1 MRNWFENTVAVVTV
15 SVLAGL
21 AIAQQQRSAPK
32 MPAHVPV
39 NSKFCIQIDLNAV
52 KQTKLGAM
60 LFSLAKKKAIEELG
74 KEGGDDAGLA
84 KLTEMLGMDPFEEIQ
99 SITLSSAEFEDP
111 EKSMLAI
118 VQLKKTSGNLEGL
131 ALGLPEYEASDY
143 KKTQIH
149 SAAPDKKMRVYGAI
163 HGKEDQNKTI
173 VLSPNKSSIETVLD
187 ALDSAP
193 KTSSDSTDSK
203 SPLVSLQLFEIPQD
217 KIGEG
222 PQANIAKIVKT
233 VLLEVE
239 DADEDISFT
248 AKMTTDTE
256 KQAEQVRQMAQG
268 VIAMID
274 FAQSMDSDDEDLK
287 KIREMLVG
295 LKATREGT
303 DVQVGLTLKAAE
315 IASALAEEL
324 DLDFATVSDKSD
336 EEKKVEARRDRWR
349 QKERDLRAQA
359 AAQQVAEEKKLV
371 EAHQAL
377 DQAQQEVERLKKEV
391 EERTKATKKLIEK
404 TK

>member
-21 AIAQQQRSAPK
+21 AIAQQQRLAPK
-32 MPAHVPV
+32 MPTNVPV
-39 NSKFCIQIDLNAV
+39 NSKFCIQIDLKAI

-60 LFSLAKKKAIEELG
+60 LFSLAKQKAIEELG
-74 KEGGDDAGLA
+74 KEGGDEAGLA
-84 KLTEMLGMDPFEEIQ
+84 KLQEMLGMDPFEEIQ

-111 EKSMLAI
+111 EKSMLAM
-118 VQLKKTSGNLEGL
+118 VQLKKTAGNLEGL
-131 ALGLPEYEASDY
+131 ALGLPEYQSSEY
-143 KKTQIH
+143 KETQIH

-163 HGKEDQNKTI
+163 HGKEDQNRTI
-173 VLSPNKSSIETVLD
+173 VLSPNKSSIETALD
-187 ALDSAP
+187 ALNSNSG
-193 KTSSDSTDSK
+193 KTADEDK
-203 SPLVSLQLFEIPQD
+203 SPLVRLQLFEIPQD

-233 VLLEVE
+233 MLLEVE
-239 DADEDISFT
+239 DADEDIAFT
-248 AKMTTDTE
+248 AKMSTDTE

-274 FAQSMDSDDEDLK
+274 FAQSMDAEDEDLK

-295 LKATREGT
+295 LKATREGS
-303 DVQVGLTLKAAE
+303 DVQVGLTLNAAK

-324 DLDFATVSDKSD
+324 HLDLKLEEAKS
-336 EEKKVEARRDRWR
+336 EEVKQLET
-349 QKERDLRAQA
+349 
-359 AAQQVAEEKKLV
+359 AQQVLAK
-371 EAHQAL
+371 
-377 DQAQQEVERLKKEV
+377 AQLEVERLKREV
-391 EERTKATKKLIEK
+391 EEATKATKKLIEK

>member
-32 MPAHVPV
+32 MPTNVPV
-39 NSKFCIQIDLNAV
+39 NSKFCIQIDLKAI

-60 LFSLAKKKAIEELG
+60 LFSLAKQKAIEELG
-74 KEGGDDAGLA
+74 KEGGDEAGLA
-84 KLTEMLGMDPFEEIQ
+84 KLKEMLGMDPFEEIQ

-111 EKSMLAI
+111 EKSMLAM
-118 VQLKKTSGNLEGL
+118 VQLKKTAGNLEGL
-131 ALGLPEYEASDY
+131 ALGLPEYQSSEY
-143 KKTQIH
+143 KETQIH

-163 HGKEDQNKTI
+163 HGKEDQNRTI
-173 VLSPNKSSIETVLD
+173 VLSPNKSSIETALD
-187 ALDSAP
+187 ALNSNSGKAADEE
-193 KTSSDSTDSK
+193 K
-203 SPLVSLQLFEIPQD
+203 SPLVRLQLFEIPQD

-233 VLLEVE
+233 MLLEVE
-239 DADEDISFT
+239 DADEDIAFT

-274 FAQSMDSDDEDLK
+274 FAQSMDSEDEDLK

-295 LKATREGT
+295 LKATREGS
-303 DVQVGLTLKAAE
+303 DVQVGLTLNAAK

-324 DLDFATVSDKSD
+324 HLDLKLEVAKS
-336 EEKKVEARRDRWR
+336 EEVKQLE
-349 QKERDLRAQA
+349 
-359 AAQQVAEEKKLV
+359 AAQQ
-371 EAHQAL
+371 AL
-377 DQAQQEVERLKKEV
+377 AKAQLEVERLKREV
-391 EERTKATKKLIEK
+391 EETTKATKKLIEK

>member
-1 MRNWFENTVAVVTV
+1 MRNLFENTVAVVIV

-32 MPAHVPV
+32 MPVNVPV
-39 NSKFCIQIDLNAV
+39 NSKFCIQIDLSAI

-74 KEGGDDAGLA
+74 KEGGEEAGLA
-84 KLTEMLGMDPFEEIQ
+84 KIKEMLGMDPFEEIET
-99 SITLSSAEFEDP
+99 ITLSSADFEDP
-111 EKSMLAI
+111 EKSMLAL

-131 ALGLPEYEASDY
+131 ALGLPEYESSEY
-143 KKTQIH
+143 KKYQIH
-149 SAAPDKKMRVYGAI
+149 SAAPDKNMRVYGAI
-163 HGKEDQNKTI
+163 HGKEDQGRTI
-173 VLSPNKSSIETVLD
+173 ILAPNKGSIESVLD
-187 ALDSAP
+187 ALDSKA
-193 KTSSDSTDSK
+193 SGSANEGS
-203 SPLVSLQLFEIPQD
+203 SPLVRLQLFEMPMD

-233 VLLEVE
+233 VLLEIE
-239 DADEDISFT
+239 DADEDIAFT

-295 LKATREGT
+295 LKATREGS
-303 DVQVGLTLKAAE
+303 DVNVGLTLNAAK

-324 DLDFATVSDKSD
+324 HIDLEIDSAKL
-336 EEKKVEARRDRWR
+336 EEA
-349 QKERDLRAQA
+349 
-359 AAQQVAEEKKLV
+359 KKLD
-371 EAHQAL
+371 AAKQAL
-377 DQAQQEVERLKKEV
+377 AKAQLEVERLQREV
-391 EERTKATKKLIEK
+391 EETTKATKKLIEK